1 MVIETL
7 GMNLEVTKQKWRER
21 FGGKCD
27 EAEVERMTYEYIDDY
42 YANNHVPVKK
52 DLKTFL
58 IILKATDTVLRSH
71 RHHRKML

>member
-52 DLKTFL
+52 DLNH
-58 IILKATDTVLRSH
+58 S
-71 RHHRKML
+71 